1 MTIEYYNQN
10 AQSFVDGTLNVDM
23 DSLYAPF
30 VELLPKQALILDAGC
45 GSGRDT
51 KAFLDMGYSVEAI
64 DASLAMV
71 NHATSYTGINIE
83 KKTFQQ
89 VEAKEKY
96 DGIWACASLL
106 HVPRN
111 ELLDVFTKLSVAL
124 KAGGIWYFSFKY
136 GSEDRHKD
144 GRSFTDMDE
153 PSIQLLINK
162 LVNLVIL
169 NTWLTVDARP
179 DREEKWLNVIV
190 QKKHLDKVLGFYEI
204 QCSRK

>member
-23 DSLYAPF
+23 DSLYTPF

-51 KAFLDMGYSVEAI
+51 KAFLDMGYSVEAF

-71 NHATSYTGINIE
+71 NHATSYTGINVE
-83 KKTFQQ
+83 KRTFHQ
-89 VEAKEKY
+89 VEANKKY
-96 DGIWACASLL
+96 DAIWACASLL

-136 GSEDRHKD
+136 GSEDRHKG

-153 PSIQLLINK
+153 PSIQLLLDK
-162 LVNLVIL
+162 LDNLVVI

-179 DREEKWLNVIV
+179 DREEKWLNVMV
-190 QKKHLDKVLGFYEI
+190 RKVDKPHSHTPTKSCIFG
-204 QCSRK
+204 

>member
-1 MTIEYYNQN
+1 MTIDYYNQN
-10 AQSFVDGTLNVDM
+10 AESFIAGTVDVNM
-23 DSLYAPF
+23 HALYSHFTA
-30 VELLPKQALILDAGC
+30 LLPEQALILDAGC

-71 NHATSYTGINIE
+71 NHATSYTGINVE

-96 DGIWACASLL
+96 DAIWACASLL

-153 PSIQLLINK
+153 QSIQLLLNE
-162 LVNLVIL
+162 LDNLVTL
-169 NTWLTVDARP
+169 KTWLTIDARP
-179 DREEKWLNVIV
+179 DRKEEWLNVIV
-190 QKKHLDKVLGFYEI
+190 QKSTQAI
-204 QCSRK
+204 

>member
-10 AQSFVDGTLNVDM
+10 AVSFIAGTVDVDM
-23 DSLYAPF
+23 HALYSPF
-30 VELLPKQALILDAGC
+30 IALLPERALILDAGC

-71 NHATSYTGINIE
+71 NHATSYTGINVE
-83 KKTFQQ
+83 KRTFHQ

-96 DGIWACASLL
+96 DAIWACASLL
-106 HVPRN
+106 HVPRK
-111 ELLDVFTKLSVAL
+111 ELLDIFTKLSVAL
-124 KAGGIWYFSFKY
+124 KAGGVWYFSFKY
-136 GSEDRHKD
+136 GSKDRHKD

-153 PSIQLLINK
+153 PSIQLLLNE
-162 LVNLVIL
+162 LDNLVVL
-169 NTWLTVDARP
+169 NTWVTVDARP

-190 QKKHLDKVLGFYEI
+190 RKVDKPHSRTPKKPCIFG
-204 QCSRK
+204 